1 LGFFAGASLMSL
13 TPEQVRSIA
22 HLARLAIS
30 AEEEARYA
38 KSLTSILDFVAALD
52 RADVTGVT
60 AMAHPLEGLHGAS
73 SQRRREDEATEP
85 DVRAKAQANA
95 PAVEAGL
102 YLVPKVIE

>member
-1 LGFFAGASLMSL
+1 MSL
-13 TPEQVRSIA
+13 TPEQVRGIA

-60 AMAHPLEGLHGAS
+60 AMAHPLDQP
-73 SQRRREDEATEP
+73 QRRRPDAATEP
-85 DVRAKAQANA
+85 DVRAQAQANA

>member
-1 LGFFAGASLMSL
+1 MSL

-60 AMAHPLEGLHGAS
+60 AMAHPLDQP
-73 SQRRREDEATEP
+73 QRRRPDAATEP